1 MTLLAKARQEFLHT
15 FDGVASLMLRPTFL
29 VLVVLEISERLDHKL
44 GTRTS
49 GTCQRE
55 MVDGRKREITS
66 SYRLD
71 VRCSIVLV

>member
-1 MTLLAKARQEFLHT
+1 
-15 FDGVASLMLRPTFL
+15 MLRPTFL

-44 GTRTS
+44 GTRTG
-49 GTCQRE
+49 GTRQMV

-71 VRCSIVLV
+71 VRCSIVLA